1 LQLTKLNGVQK
12 AAILLIALGSDL
24 SSRVLK
30 LDFQQAEIEQL
41 THEISNMIKIPVEV
55 RNAVLDE
62 FMELQKARDYL
73 MHGGLN
79 YAKELLEKAVGHT
92 KATEILNKLTIDM
105 KAIPFSSLRKTDPKQ
120 IYNFIREEHP
130 QTIALILAHLTP
142 EQSAI
147 ILGMLPQELQ
157 SEISRRIA
165 IIDRFTPDIV
175 RDVEFLLERKLS
187 SVVQQDQT
195 VVGGVQSLVDIL
207 NRVGRSAEKVILE
220 GLEREDPVLA
230 EEVKRRM
237 FVFEDLIQLP
247 DNFIQRVLK
256 EVNSKDL
263 VLAMR
268 GANEDVNTRIYKNM
282 SKRAAE
288 MIKEEM
294 EIMGPVRLKEVEK
307 AQQKVVSI
315 IRKLDESGE
324 IIISRGG
331 EDVIIV

>member
-1 LQLTKLNGVQK
+1 MALQLAKLNGVQK

-30 LDFQQAEIEQL
+30 QDFQEAEIEQI
-41 THEISNMIKIPVEV
+41 THEISNMIKVPVEV
-55 RNAVLDE
+55 RNAVIDE
-62 FMELQKARDYL
+62 FMELQRARNYL

-207 NRVGRSAEKVILE
+207 NRVGRSAEKVFW
-220 GLEREDPVLA
+220 RDW
-230 EEVKRRM
+230 
-237 FVFEDLIQLP
+237 
-247 DNFIQRVLK
+247 K
-256 EVNSKDL
+256 EKTRFWQKKLRDACLFSKTL
-263 VLAMR
+263 F
-268 GANEDVNTRIYKNM
+268 NCRITLY
-282 SKRAAE
+282 
-288 MIKEEM
+288 
-294 EIMGPVRLKEVEK
+294 
-307 AQQKVVSI
+307 
-315 IRKLDESGE
+315 SGC
-324 IIISRGG
+324 
-331 EDVIIV
+331 

>member
-1 LQLTKLNGVQK
+1 MQLTKLTGVQK

-30 LDFQQAEIEQL
+30 IDFNQNDIEQI

-55 RNAVLDE
+55 RNAVIDE
-62 FMELQKARDYL
+62 FMELQRARDYL
-73 MHGGLN
+73 SHGGLN
-79 YAKELLEKAVGHT
+79 YAKEVLEKAVGHQ

-105 KAIPFSSLRKTDPKQ
+105 KAIPFSSLRKTDAKQ

-142 EQSAI
+142 EQAAT
-147 ILGMLPQELQ
+147 ILGMLPPELQ

-175 RDVEFLLERKLS
+175 RDVETLLERKLS

-263 VLAMR
+263 TLAMR
-268 GANEDVNTRIYKNM
+268 GANEEVNARIYKNM

-288 MIKEEM
+288 MIKEEI
-294 EIMGPVRLKEVEK
+294 EFMGPVRLKEVEK
-307 AQQKVVSI
+307 AQQKVVTI

-324 IIISRGG
+324 IVISRGG

>member
-1 LQLTKLNGVQK
+1 MQLTKLNGVQK

-30 LDFQQAEIEQL
+30 QDFQQSEIEQL

-105 KAIPFSSLRKTDPKQ
+105 KAVPFSSLRKTDPKQ

-268 GANEDVNTRIYKNM
+268 GANEEVNSRIYKNM

-288 MIKEEM
+288 MIKEEI
-294 EIMGPVRLKEVEK
+294 EVMGPVRLKEVEK
-307 AQQKVVSI
+307 AQQKIVTI

>member
-30 LDFQQAEIEQL
+30 LDFQQTEIEQL

-142 EQSAI
+142 EQSAV

-268 GANEDVNTRIYKNM
+268 GANEDVNSRIYKNM

-294 EIMGPVRLKEVEK
+294 EVMGPVRLKEVEK
-307 AQQKVVSI
+307 AQQKVVTI